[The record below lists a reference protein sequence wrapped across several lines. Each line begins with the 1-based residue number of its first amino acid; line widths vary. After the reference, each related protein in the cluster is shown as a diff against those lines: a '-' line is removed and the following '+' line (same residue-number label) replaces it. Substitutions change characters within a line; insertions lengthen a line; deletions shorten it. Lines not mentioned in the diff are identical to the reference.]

1 MSPCI
6 GTIEGSEQPV
16 KSAWERAAVIVEVY
30 NPHDKVSP
38 RESKLTSV
46 VPNPCEETRAS
57 FPSPQRRVKGM
68 PHHGHDV
75 YPRMSWTELEQDFYS
90 PRKFDSELSENATRI
105 FRATGN
111 RRHVIGVYV
120 KRMKVRFCFYD
131 RAGTIYT
138 TPLDLRSDAQCIIA
152 AIISLSF
159 LDAFSLGLE
168 PYLAANTPAA
178 PSRLLQGGKNYSIEV
193 DGLCLCTDSLLH
205 AGEMFGRATAVF
217 SATIMPRE
225 SSSVALSALGMD
237 VPPRVVLK
245 MSWHTP
251 SSHSEAEFLRLAE
264 KRGVQGVARL
274 YRSTIAHRVSE
285 GLRSRLVPAL
295 MYADRELRIQVIG
308 PLARPLYE
316 VDNLETFKTA
326 FRSLVKSAFDNPHLN
341 VMSN

>member
-1 MSPCI
+1 ME
-6 GTIEGSEQPV
+6 T
-16 KSAWERAAVIVEVY
+16 AWKCAAVIVEVY
-30 NPHDKVSP
+30 NPRDKISP
-38 RESKLTSV
+38 PESTLTSV
-46 VPNPCEETRAS
+46 APNPCEEARAS
-57 FPSPQRRVKGM
+57 FPSPRHRVKGM
-68 PHHGHDV
+68 PHHEHDP
-75 YPRMSWTELEQDFYS
+75 YPRMSWTELERDFYT
-90 PRKFDSELSENATRI
+90 PRKFDTELSVNATRI

-111 RRHVIGVYV
+111 RRHAIGVHV
-120 KRMKVRFCFYD
+120 KAMEVRFCFYD

-138 TPLDLRSDAQCIIA
+138 TPLDLRSNARRIIA

-178 PSRLLQGGKNYSIEV
+178 PSRLLQGGNNYSVEV

-225 SSSVALSALGMD
+225 SSNTALSALGMD
-237 VPPRVVLK
+237 VPSRVVLK

-274 YRSTIAHRVSE
+274 YRSATLHRVSE

-316 VDNLETFKTA
+316 VDNLETFKAA
-326 FRSLVKSAFDNPHLN
+326 FRSLVKSTFDNPHFIMLSCH
-341 VMSN
+341 V